1 MNSAINNKAKKQQIA
16 VFWLCSSDVSY
27 LSLKTFEKYIYFDN
41 SLYLKVSGVFVG
53 GGENVIRARD
63 LQGIDPDRIVSDL
76 DQTPLRI
83 SVSEEDL
90 GKEKLVL
97 LKELFE
103 RHPGNTIVELEVTS
117 KNGAKLLELNSV
129 KIKKSLNLQ
138 QELHSLLSN

>member
-1 MNSAINNKAKKQQIA
+1 MVSNLQKRISRRGNPWIQFDLQDLTGSVNVLLFNKLVDKYNS
-16 VFWLCSSDVSY
+16 D
-27 LSLKTFEKYIYFDN
+27 FDN
-41 SLYLKVSGVFVG
+41 VLYLKVSGVFVG

-63 LQGIDPDRIVSDL
+63 VQGIDPDRIISDL

-103 RHPGNTIVELEVTS
+103 RHPGNSIVELEVTS
-117 KNGAKLLELNSV
+117 KKGAKLLELNSV
-129 KIKKSLNLQ
+129 KIKKCSFFI
-138 QELHSLLSN
+138 S